1 MSLTYFVLNLLL
13 QNEMEPPKM
22 ESDSY
27 DKVIKSLRL
36 MQLECL
42 KIQIDVE
49 KIDHVSWKVVN
60 ALRNV
65 ISDG

>member
-1 MSLTYFVLNLLL
+1 
-13 QNEMEPPKM
+13 M

-36 MQLECL
+36 MQLEFL